1 MQNLHFQKTLSI
13 FGLVAIVG
21 LVIPVVSGNAQ
32 AVGTITAGAGGNLVF
47 CGTAGTTS
55 ATYDTDGTGPLPVTT
70 TPAEASQN
78 LGSNA
83 SFSAGSTV
91 RVAYNSKTAGSW
103 AGSARG
109 LDDNNRCIDDN
120 VAVLTFT
127 PIIDFPRHT
136 TKFSIR
142 LNNTGAI
149 ELTDV
154 QVSNAAPS
162 VNTNMICIAP
172 NGRARF
178 TINDAEGDTVTTLV
192 NSPSNGTVNSGS
204 TYIDYTP
211 NTDYV
216 GMETLNIE
224 LQDNVMSS
232 LSSNV
237 ALSGV
242 GANFTSYTGSVLPNV
257 SSGTSPIKQ
266 TLTVQVSNT
275 CASSSSSVASVSS
288 VSSSSSVPITPIR
301 PIANTPAIVTAT
313 AKNLVFC
320 NGPAGNGKT
329 SSIIGTSANLTPNG
343 TYYVARN
350 SAVRSGNL
358 SAGINYLRQC
368 INTTPI
374 SGIPSM
380 AGYTTRF
387 VAVIQNNAV
396 NINNLTINAN
406 NSFFAGNL
414 K

>member
-1 MQNLHFQKTLSI
+1 MSI
-13 FGLVAIVG
+13 SNKFFSAVSLLAVASSVV
-21 LVIPVVSGNAQ
+21 LIPSTTANAQ

-70 TPAEASQN
+70 IPAEASQN

-103 AGSARG
+103 TDSARG

-127 PIIDFPRHT
+127 PAIDFARHT

-142 LNNTGAI
+142 LNNTTGAI

-224 LQDNVMSS
+224 LQDNIMSS

-237 ALSGV
+237 SFSGTSTSLPG
-242 GANFTSYTGSVLPNV
+242 GAVNFGSVLPNV

-275 CASSSSSVASVSS
+275 CASSSSSVSSVSSSSVSSVSSSSVSS
-288 VSSSSSVPITPIR
+288 VSSSSSSAAAVVYIEVPVSGKGTTIR
-301 PIANTPAIVTAT
+301 TGSTN
-313 AKNLVFC
+313 
-320 NGPAGNGKT
+320 
-329 SSIIGTSANLTPNG
+329 
-343 TYYVARN
+343 
-350 SAVRSGNL
+350 
-358 SAGINYLRQC
+358 
-368 INTTPI
+368 
-374 SGIPSM
+374 
-380 AGYTTRF
+380 
-387 VAVIQNNAV
+387 
-396 NINNLTINAN
+396 
-406 NSFFAGNL
+406 
-414 K
+414 

>member
-1 MQNLHFQKTLSI
+1 MSI
-13 FGLVAIVG
+13 SNKFFSAVSLLAVASSVV
-21 LVIPVVSGNAQ
+21 LIPSTTANAQ

-91 RVAYNSKTAGSW
+91 RVAYNSKTAGS
-103 AGSARG
+103 GVDARG

-127 PIIDFPRHT
+127 PAIDFARHT

-142 LNNTGAI
+142 LNSTGTI

-178 TINDAEGDTVTTLV
+178 TITDAEGDTVTTLV

-237 ALSGV
+237 ALTGV
-242 GANFTSYTGSVLPNV
+242 GANFTGYTGSVLPNV

-275 CASSSSSVASVSS
+275 CASSSSSVSSVSSSSVSSVSSSSVSS
-288 VSSSSSVPITPIR
+288 VSSSSS
-301 PIANTPAIVTAT
+301 
-313 AKNLVFC
+313 
-320 NGPAGNGKT
+320 
-329 SSIIGTSANLTPNG
+329 SS
-343 TYYVARN
+343 
-350 SAVRSGNL
+350 
-358 SAGINYLRQC
+358 
-368 INTTPI
+368 
-374 SGIPSM
+374 
-380 AGYTTRF
+380 
-387 VAVIQNNAV
+387 VAVAAV
-396 NINNLTINAN
+396 VYVEVPVSGKGTTIRTGATN
-406 NSFFAGNL
+406 
-414 K
+414 